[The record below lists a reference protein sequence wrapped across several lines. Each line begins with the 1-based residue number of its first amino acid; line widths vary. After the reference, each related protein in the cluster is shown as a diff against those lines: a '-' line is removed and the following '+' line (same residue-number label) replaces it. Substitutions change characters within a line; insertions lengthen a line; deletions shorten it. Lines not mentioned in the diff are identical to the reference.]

1 MDQLL
6 REYEMVV
13 VLNPALDD
21 EALAA
26 LNQRIGG
33 WITSGGGTV
42 TNTNVWGRRQLA
54 YQIGKHTSGIYVQ
67 FDFQLAPSASRDL
80 ERNLRLEENVVRHMV
95 VRCDEM

>member
-13 VLNPALDD
+13 VLNAALDD

-26 LNQRIGG
+26 LNQKISG
-33 WITSGGGTV
+33 WITTAGGSV
-42 TNTNVWGRRQLA
+42 ANINVWGRRQLA

-67 FDFQLAPSASRDL
+67 FDFQLAPSASREL
-80 ERNLRLEENVVRHMV
+80 ERNLRIEENVVRHLV
-95 VRCDEM
+95 VRCDEK